1 MRLIDADALAM
12 KLRYMGYMDENEE
25 IQEVIDRFAE
35 ECDDDSI
42 SRQAA
47 IYAMLQ
53 LQDEDIEAYGCR
65 IPEGFDGNRAVEE
78 LKALPSAEPERK
90 TGKWIPWK
98 AYYDK
103 DHKSWTDELKCSEC
117 GYQWG
122 DEEYNFCPNCGS
134 YNGGGDAE

>member
-1 MRLIDADALAM
+1 MRLVDADALAV
-12 KLRYMGYMDENEE
+12 KLRHMGYMDETEE
-25 IQEVIDRFAE
+25 VQEVIDRFAK
-35 ECDDDSI
+35 ECGDDSI

-90 TGKWIPWK
+90 TGKWIGNELGECSVCGHSGCASDIWTGCEK
-98 AYYDK
+98 YY
-103 DHKSWTDELKCSEC
+103 
-117 GYQWG
+117 
-122 DEEYNFCPNCGS
+122 CPNCG
-134 YNGGGDAE
+134 ARLEV